1 MWVKSFD
8 IKILKGSVILA
19 NRTPFCTY
27 NYNIKK
33 RKNQEKITIIFILF
47 FKTFKYLF

>member
-19 NRTPFCTY
+19 NRTPFVVIIITL
-27 NYNIKK
+27 K
-33 RKNQEKITIIFILF
+33 RNNQ
-47 FKTFKYLF
+47 

>member
-1 MWVKSFD
+1 MYVKSFG
-8 IKILKGSVILA
+8 IVILKGSVTLA

-33 RKNQEKITIIFILF
+33 RKNQEKISIIFVLF
-47 FKTFKYLF
+47 LKTLKYLF